1 VELSVTA
8 VASQALRGSALANL
22 DVYPS
27 AMVAKDKCAATH
39 ELEDG
44 TLLRCMFRAGHDRNH
59 GAPRPPTVDEPRADP
74 QLHVGDVAEIGLIY
88 WENRL
93 SS

>member
-1 VELSVTA
+1 MEP
-8 VASQALRGSALANL
+8 RSA
-22 DVYPS
+22 YPG
-27 AMVAKDKCAATH
+27 AMVANDTCVATR

-74 QLHVGDVAEIGLIY
+74 QLRVGDVADIGLIY